1 MSRRD
6 HLLTLSQLQLMNQT
20 IIITEQDAIRL
31 RPIVQRKPL
40 LQNPDYENLPR
51 LKAELD
57 RASIVMQEDLPN
69 DVVAMNS
76 FVELED
82 LTDGEIL
89 TFQLVY
95 PEHAEISEGRISI
108 LAPLGMAML
117 GYRVGDEIE
126 WPVPAGTA
134 RVRIRK
140 VTNPKAQPET
150 ALRSV

>member
-1 MSRRD
+1 
-6 HLLTLSQLQLMNQT
+6 MNQT
-20 IIITEQDAIRL
+20 ILITEQDAERL
-31 RPIVQRKPL
+31 RPLVQ
-40 LQNPDYENLPR
+40 QNSLSHHPDHEDLPR

-57 RASIVMQEDLPN
+57 RATIVGPKELPS

-76 FVELED
+76 IVELED

-95 PEHAEISEGRISI
+95 PEQAAISEGRISI

-126 WPVPAGTA
+126 WPVPAGIA
-134 RVRIRK
+134 RVRIRN
-140 VTNPKAQPET
+140 VTNPNLQSQGT
-150 ALRSV
+150 SRVD